1 MTGRPDLR
9 DLRGFIFDMDGV
21 IYRGN
26 TVLPGAAAF
35 VGALREARI
44 PYLFLTNNSTTPPED
59 VARRLVGMGI
69 QATADDVLG
78 SAEATAAILTAERPG
93 CAVYVVGEEGIR
105 QALRQAGLKLTED
118 YRQAEAV
125 VVGMDRN
132 ATYARLRDAALAIQR
147 GAVFIATN
155 TDRSLPTEEGLIPGA
170 GALVG
175 MLEIATGARA
185 RAIGKPEPGI
195 FHLALKRLGTPA
207 PRTAVVGDRP
217 ETDILGGQRAG
228 LRTIAVLTGAGT
240 AEDFAALQ
248 PGPDWIFPDLQAL
261 HRAYF
266 GE

>member
-1 MTGRPDLR
+1 MTGRPDLH

-26 TVLPGAAAF
+26 AVMPGAARFIA
-35 VGALREARI
+35 ALREARI
-44 PYLFLTNNSTTPPED
+44 PYLFLTNNSTTPPAA

-69 QATADDVLG
+69 PATADDVLG
-78 SAEATAAILTAERPG
+78 SAEATAAILATERPG
-93 CAVYVVGEEGIR
+93 CTVYVVGEEGIR
-105 QALRQAGLKLTED
+105 EALHQAGLKLTD
-118 YRQAEAV
+118 NYRQAEAV

-132 ATYARLRDAALAIQR
+132 ATYAGLRDAALAIQR

-170 GALVG
+170 GSLVG
-175 MLEIATGARA
+175 MLEIATGAQA

-207 PRTAVVGDRP
+207 AYTAVVGDRP

-228 LRTIAVLTGAGT
+228 LRTIAVLTGVGT

-248 PGPDWIFPDLQAL
+248 PGPDWIFPDLGAL

-266 GE
+266 EE